1 MPECHAGQTKMRW
14 SLDFA
19 CGVSVLSL
27 QMSTAKALIAFSFVS
42 TACVFVGLL
51 GCTSLDSSWGDN
63 SQTTLKP
70 TGLPAPKLD
79 AGSTIL
85 EVAFV
90 SIVIEKPILDPVSTI
105 TETGEV
111 LANGAVET
119 KTKTKTERKS
129 VRGGVEEVWRWI
141 DETAISPEARTTLNL
156 NGLRAGRVHTQSEF
170 ERALNAIRRSS
181 RDDAARLL
189 DAAAVGSD
197 ISHASQRIPCR
208 MGRRIELPVRQ
219 PGSGD
224 ISTLVSI
231 GGVTIGRTLNTP
243 QPLFA
248 ITLQPN
254 DSSGIRL
261 RMQPEIQYGAM
272 RQTWVGSDS
281 ALRIDSRRESW
292 VMDELAFELAVATGG
307 TVVVGASHPSLGLG
321 EQMFTGTTSEGEV
334 DHVLP
339 VVCVAQLP
347 DIMAQ

>member
-1 MPECHAGQTKMRW
+1 
-14 SLDFA
+14 
-19 CGVSVLSL
+19 
-27 QMSTAKALIAFSFVS
+27 MSTAKALIAFSFVS

-90 SIVIEKPILDPVSTI
+90 SIVIEKPTLDPVSTGN
-105 TETGEV
+105 ETGEL
-111 LANGAVET
+111 LANDET
-119 KTKTKTERKS
+119 DRKT
-129 VRGGVEEVWRWI
+129 VRDGVEEVWRWI

-197 ISHASQRIPCR
+197 ISHASERIPCR

-261 RMQPEIQYGAM
+261 RMQPEIQFGAM

-292 VMDELAFELAVATGG
+292 VMDELAFELAVAAGG

-321 EQMFTGTTSEGEV
+321 EQMFTGTTADGEV
-334 DHVLP
+334 DHVLA
-339 VVCVAQLP
+339 VVRVAQLP